1 MKKIFIL
8 TGEPSGDKLASKVIA
23 KIINSRSDI
32 EYLSVGGEH
41 LNVLGIK
48 SLYDLKEIT
57 YLGFT
62 RVLLNIF
69 KIKSKI
75 NETVKE
81 IIKFK
86 PDILF
91 SVDSPDFTL
100 RVAKEV
106 KKRDPSIKTI
116 HFVAPQVWVWREH
129 RVKQLKSF
137 LDHVLLLFPFE
148 KEYFDKEEIP
158 STVTGHPLLEKGE
171 KNKIDISQIIKEN
184 KKIFSIFPGS
194 RLSEINVLTPILFDF
209 VKKMNEKYKDLFFV
223 FHSTTEHVQ
232 LIQNLLLK
240 EGLKNCGAIS
250 DEKIKSH
257 ILDSSMF
264 AVSKSGTISLE
275 ICKAKIPSIII
286 YKMGFINFFIIKML
300 VKVKFANIINIAAN
314 EEIIPELLQSNCTAG
329 NIFNTVNDLLNNKQ
343 SLENQI
349 TKTQSVISK
358 FRTDKSTDIA
368 ASVLNLHLIGKS
380 PLK

>member
-1 MKKIFIL
+1 MKKIFVL
-8 TGEPSGDKLASKVIA
+8 TGEPSGDKLASKIIA
-23 KIINSRSDI
+23 QLKSSRSDI

-41 LNVLGIK
+41 LKALGIN
-48 SLYDLKEIT
+48 SLYDLKEVT

-75 NETVKE
+75 DETVKE
-81 IIKFK
+81 ILKFK

-100 RVAKEV
+100 RVAKAV

-129 RVKQLKSF
+129 RIKQLKSF

-148 KEYFDKEEIP
+148 KKYFDNEGIK
-158 STVTGHPLLEKGE
+158 STFAGHPLLEEGHKS
-171 KNKIDISQIIKEN
+171 KVDISQIIKDN
-184 KKIFSIFPGS
+184 KKIFSIYPGS
-194 RLSEINVLTPILFDF
+194 RISEINVLTPILFEF
-209 VKKMNEKYKDLFFV
+209 VKKMNEKYKDVFFV
-223 FHSTTEHVQ
+223 FHSTAEHVQ

-240 EGLKNCGAIS
+240 EGFKNCGAIG

-257 ILDSSMF
+257 ILKSSMF
-264 AVSKSGTISLE
+264 AVAKSGTISLE
-275 ICKAKIPSIII
+275 ICNAKIPSIII
-286 YKMGFINFFIIKML
+286 YKMGMINFFIVKML

-314 EEIIPELLQSNCTAG
+314 EEVIPELLQSKCNPI
-329 NIFNTVNDLLNNKQ
+329 NIYNTVDKLLSDKQ
-343 SLENQI
+343 SLEKQV
-349 TKTQSVISK
+349 TKTQEIISSFK
-358 FRTDKSTDIA
+358 TEKPSEIA
-368 ASVLNLHLIGKS
+368 SSVLNKS
-380 PLK
+380 LS